1 MYFHRLNG
9 VRVLPE
15 VRVRV
20 HYCTRTVLPED
31 RYEGTYEDKYCILL
45 SKVPSKIWM
54 YGSAFLRQYNVCR
67 TYCTS
72 GSTFGST
79 FVLSRVLSKVLKYIV
94 ISTVHVTVRVRVHVF
109 YFRTQNSTRRR
120 HVVRKYG
127 WKYIVRRTSG
137 STLYG
142 SPEVLSV
149 RIDTSVLPEICQ
161 YFRIDTVHVLSL
173 SQNVRINVRVLNTFV
188 VNNYEGM

>member
-1 MYFHRLNG
+1 VPSYDSTTY
-9 VRVLPE
+9 VE
-15 VRVRV
+15 
-20 HYCTRTVLPED
+20 RTVLP
-31 RYEGTYEDKYCILL
+31 G
-45 SKVPSKIWM
+45 
-54 YGSAFLRQYNVCR
+54 
-67 TYCTS
+67 
-72 GSTFGST
+72 
-79 FVLSRVLSKVLKYIV
+79 VLSEVLSYFREYFRKYLRKYIV
-94 ISTVHVTVRVRVHVF
+94 ISTVHVTVRVHVF

-188 VNNYEGM
+188 RR

>member
-1 MYFHRLNG
+1 MYVYFRKY
-9 VRVLPE
+9 VYVYI
-15 VRVRV
+15 

-31 RYEGTYEDKYCILL
+31 RYVH
-45 SKVPSKIWM
+45 VPSKIWM

-94 ISTVHVTVRVRVHVF
+94 ISTVHVTVRVHVF

-149 RIDTSVLPEICQ
+149 RIDTSVLPKICQ